1 MKNVGGTFPVGEVF
15 TEPKN
20 LRAVNGEVMV
30 YAYPNSSRVL
40 EFQPSPVP
48 LTIANGA
55 VVMPPPP
62 ASATGGGAVPQS
74 LREVLEMVRTVE
86 GEVCVREFGL
96 GLNRAM
102 GRHRP
107 VNDVTAFER
116 QLGLH
121 MSLGKK
127 HTVYKKPEI
136 ATKKTRFH
144 IDLFIDVESI
154 ALDDGQEIY
163 RGGRFT
169 LPLQ

>member
-154 ALDDGQEIY
+154 ALDGGQEIY
-163 RGGRFT
+163 RDGRFT